1 VKAHRTDKEVSRLC
15 ELAETIVTPDFI
27 ISTIGIEYDP
37 AKISARSSAALLA
50 AFIPACA
57 KDVNIPVIE
66 MGGIT
71 LIWCST
77 HFNPVGDQDK
87 TRILRSFAK
96 PAGLLKPAVLTQEFN
111 REFSRGFANY
121 ASPVTVF
128 GHQQPRRGL
137 NFEDGLVV
145 FDSGEPELQPGHEP
159 EWLTTYCIPC
169 MSSRSFVDKT
179 WNVFLEETIPQEDV
193 RRYTLAMMAN
203 AIAGD
208 PVRAQKI
215 LLLIGAAGAGKSTLI
230 EAIAAVIGGHN
241 VMRSDN
247 LAQITKDDSRHRM
260 KLAQATLCVS
270 ADASDNLGDKDALKM
285 IVSKEPIIA
294 RKLYSEPMEVVPR
307 ASLIVASNE
316 AGFTYALSDPGV
328 ERRFDIVT
336 FTHAKPENQ
345 RDGQLIDRLRDQACQ
360 AAIGCSLL
368 DALTKELQ
376 KGKGRL
382 TRPEAMVREL
392 EQMRIEGDP
401 IMSWLN
407 DSGIRIEV
415 ESGGVVVHQTQA
427 LESFRTYCVRSGY
440 TPWSMRKF
448 KARLRALKVKAH
460 GRRGK
465 THDYEFGL
473 EDVNAAK
480 QAMLIDPFAHA
491 HVN

>member
-1 VKAHRTDKEVSRLC
+1 MEVSRLC
-15 ELAETIVTPDFI
+15 ELAETIVTPGLI

-57 KDVNIPVIE
+57 KDLNIPVIE

-71 LIWCST
+71 LIWCKT
-77 HFNPVGDQDK
+77 HFNPVGEHDK

-128 GHQQPRRGL
+128 GNQQPRRGL

-145 FDSGEPELQPGHEP
+145 FDSGKPVLCEGHEP
-159 EWLTTYCIPC
+159 QWLSTYCIPC
-169 MSSRSFVDKT
+169 TSSRSFTDKT
-179 WNVFLEETIPQEDV
+179 WNVFLEETIPCAEV

-230 EAIAAVIGGHN
+230 EAIVAVIGTHN

-260 KLAQATLCVS
+260 RLAQATLCVS

-294 RKLYSEPMEVVPR
+294 RKLYSEPVEVVPR

-336 FTHAKPENQ
+336 FSHAKPESE
-345 RDGQLIDRLRDQACQ
+345 RDGKLIDRLRDKACQ

-368 DALTKELQ
+368 SAMANELEV
-376 KGKGRL
+376 GRGRL
-382 TRPEAMVREL
+382 TRPDAMVREL
-392 EQMRIEGDP
+392 YQMRVEGDP
-401 IMSWLN
+401 IMGWLN
-407 DSGIRIEV
+407 DSGVKIAIQSGSV
-415 ESGGVVVHQTQA
+415 EVHQTQA
-427 LESFRTYCVRSGY
+427 LESFRTYCLRSGY
-440 TPWSMRKF
+440 APWSMRKF
-448 KARLRALKVKAH
+448 KSRLRSLKVKAH

-465 THDYEFGL
+465 THDYEFGIDDL
-473 EDVNAAK
+473 EAAK
-480 QAMLIDPFAHA
+480 QAMLVSPFAQMK
-491 HVN
+491 VN